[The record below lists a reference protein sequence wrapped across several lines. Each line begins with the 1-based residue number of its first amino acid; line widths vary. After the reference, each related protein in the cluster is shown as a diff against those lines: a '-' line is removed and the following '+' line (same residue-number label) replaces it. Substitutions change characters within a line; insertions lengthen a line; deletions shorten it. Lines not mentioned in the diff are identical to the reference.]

1 MIVTEIIEGTF
12 IVDDHK
18 KPLFNEKAEPA
29 VIKSPCVHICCLD
42 EKDICLGCY
51 RSCDEICK
59 WGAMDNE
66 QRKDVMKKV
75 AEREQESGNMMKF

>member
-1 MIVTEIIEGTF
+1 M
-12 IVDDHK
+12 DDK
-18 KPLFNEKAEPA
+18 KDSSSQPTPEPE

-59 WGAMDNE
+59 WGAMNNE
-66 QRKDVMKKV
+66 ERKDVMKKV
-75 AEREQESGNMMKF
+75 ATREQESGNLMKF

>member
-1 MIVTEIIEGTF
+1 MDEN
-12 IVDDHK
+12 K
-18 KPLFNEKAEPA
+18 KAASNDELESA
-29 VIKSPCVHICCLD
+29 VIKSPCVYICCLD
-42 EKDICLGCY
+42 DDDICLGCY

-75 AEREQESGNMMKF
+75 AAREQDSGNMMKF

>member
-1 MIVTEIIEGTF
+1 M
-12 IVDDHK
+12 DDK
-18 KPLFNEKAEPA
+18 NKQTSPVNEVAK

-59 WGAMDNE
+59 WGAMNNDE
-66 QRKDVMKKV
+66 RTDVMKKV

>member
-1 MIVTEIIEGTF
+1 MN
-12 IVDDHK
+12 DK
-18 KPLFNEKAEPA
+18 NKQAAE

-59 WGAMDNE
+59 WGAMNSDE
-66 QRKDVMKKV
+66 RKDVMKKV
-75 AEREQESGNMMKF
+75 AQREQDSGNMMKF

>member
-1 MIVTEIIEGTF
+1 VGEKEKSTTS
-12 IVDDHK
+12 D
-18 KPLFNEKAEPA
+18 KPESVA
-29 VIKSPCVHICCLD
+29 IKSPCVHICCLD

-66 QRKDVMKKV
+66 ERKDVMKKV
-75 AEREQESGNMMKF
+75 AEREQNSGNIMKL